1 MSLLVRHAMSTELKT
16 AGSDTNAADAAALMR
31 SYDIGVVPVVD
42 GARLVGIVTDRD
54 IVTRVVANRADPLTT
69 RLADILTKDVVT
81 VSPDAR
87 LSDARELMAEHRIRR
102 LAVAKDG
109 DLVGM
114 LSMGDVAV
122 IDSSKRAVGE
132 ALEDVSESPSTL
144 SQNLDG
150 PTRGTPDRVRTGRGS

>member
-1 MSLLVRHAMSTELKT
+1 MSLLVRHAMSTEPKT
-16 AGSDTNAADAAALMR
+16 AGSDMNAADAAALMR

-69 RLADILTKDVVT
+69 RLGDILTKDVVT

-87 LSDARELMAEHRIRR
+87 LSDARESMAEHRIRR
-102 LAVAKDG
+102 LAVTKDG

-150 PTRGTPDRVRTGRGS
+150 PKRGTPDRVRTGRGS